1 MKMSDITMIK
11 REPFMDTKELAK
23 HLRTIGQAIIDDAEK
38 FALDARNVRIINIEA
53 EIAPNEQITSIH
65 YEINRYADPRRRVK
79 KDESKEKKPSA
90 D

>member
-1 MKMSDITMIK
+1 MSDITMIK

-38 FALDARNVRIINIEA
+38 VALDARNVRIINIEA
-53 EIAPNEQITSIH
+53 EIAPNEQITSIR

-79 KDESKEKKPSA
+79 RDESKEIDS
-90 D
+90 